1 MPFRVYTICWARANK
16 SLRADSDQGT
26 RSAERRKS
34 FAARRREGAA
44 REQMRKMGI
53 SRKYFT
59 FLSGFVLSVTLLL
72 VLAAPA
78 QAQRM
83 GGGEQR
89 RFPPGRGEGRAP
101 MRHGPPAN
109 RLLRLLNLTPEQ
121 QRQMREIRA
130 QGEGEIR
137 AARLRFQRAQLA
149 LDQAIYADTVD
160 EALIE
165 ERAREVGE
173 AQSQLVRLRALT
185 EMRIRRVLTPEQLST
200 YRDLRLRALNEMRQR
215 PNRRLMP
222 QQTGE
227 GEPR

>member
-1 MPFRVYTICWARANK
+1 
-16 SLRADSDQGT
+16 
-26 RSAERRKS
+26 
-34 FAARRREGAA
+34 
-44 REQMRKMGI
+44 MRKMEI
-53 SRKYFT
+53 SRKYFAT
-59 FLSGFVLSVTLLL
+59 WGGFVLSLALLSA
-72 VLAAPA
+72 LAAPA
-78 QAQRM
+78 AAQRV
-83 GGGEQR
+83 GGGEPR
-89 RFPPGRGEGRAP
+89 RFPPGRGEGRGP
-101 MRHGPPAN
+101 MRHAPPAN

-137 AARLRFQRAQLA
+137 AARARLQRAQLA
-149 LDQAIYADTVD
+149 LDQAIYADTAN

-185 EMRIRRVLTPEQLST
+185 EMRIRRVLTAEQLST

-215 PNRRLMP
+215 PNRRPMP
-222 QQTGE
+222 QQMGE